1 MYKCKNYIYLILFGT
16 PFDRPLE
23 NKLKKMDTLKNI
35 IYAGVGLASTTSEK
49 IKETIDELVEKGK
62 ISDTEGKKIIDDF
75 LNSTEDKRAE
85 FENKLKKTGEKIS
98 EKFDFLN
105 KEKEVDSLKAKIE
118 ELENQITKMKKK
130 TSATAKKSNTKSTTK
145 K

>member
-1 MYKCKNYIYLILFGT
+1 
-16 PFDRPLE
+16 
-23 NKLKKMDTLKNI
+23 MDTLKNI

-62 ISDTEGKKIIDDF
+62 ISDTEGKKIVDDF

-105 KEKEVDSLKAKIE
+105 KDKELDSLKARIK
-118 ELENQITKMKKK
+118 ELEGQISKMKKK
-130 TSATAKKSNTKSTTK
+130 PSTTTKKSTKSTTK

>member
-1 MYKCKNYIYLILFGT
+1 
-16 PFDRPLE
+16 
-23 NKLKKMDTLKNI
+23 MDTLKNI

-62 ISDTEGKKIIDDF
+62 ISDTEGKKIVDDF

-105 KEKEVDSLKAKIE
+105 KDKELDSLKARIK
-118 ELENQITKMKKK
+118 ELEGQIAKMKKK
-130 TSATAKKSNTKSTTK
+130 PSTSTKKSTKSTTK

>member
-1 MYKCKNYIYLILFGT
+1 
-16 PFDRPLE
+16 
-23 NKLKKMDTLKNI
+23 MDTLKNI

-62 ISDTEGKKIIDDF
+62 ISDTEGKKIVDDF

-105 KEKEVDSLKAKIE
+105 KNKELDSLKARIK
-118 ELENQITKMKKK
+118 ELEGQIAKMKKK
-130 TSATAKKSNTKSTTK
+130 PSTTTKKSTKSTTK

>member
-1 MYKCKNYIYLILFGT
+1 
-16 PFDRPLE
+16 
-23 NKLKKMDTLKNI
+23 MDTLKNI

-62 ISDTEGKKIIDDF
+62 ISDTEGKKIVDDF

-105 KEKEVDSLKAKIE
+105 KEKEVDGLKAKIK
-118 ELENQITKMKKK
+118 ELEDQIAKMKKK
-130 TSATAKKSNTKSTTK
+130 PSTTAKKRTTKKTTKSTTK

>member
-1 MYKCKNYIYLILFGT
+1 
-16 PFDRPLE
+16 
-23 NKLKKMDTLKNI
+23 MDTLKNI

-62 ISDTEGKKIIDDF
+62 ISDTEGKKIVDDF

-105 KEKEVDSLKAKIE
+105 KDKELDILKARIK
-118 ELENQITKMKKK
+118 ELEGQIAKMKKK
-130 TSATAKKSNTKSTTK
+130 PSTSTKKSTKSTTK

>member
-1 MYKCKNYIYLILFGT
+1 
-16 PFDRPLE
+16 
-23 NKLKKMDTLKNI
+23 MDTLKNI

-62 ISDTEGKKIIDDF
+62 ISDTEGKKIVDDF

-105 KEKEVDSLKAKIE
+105 KDKELDILKARIK
-118 ELENQITKMKKK
+118 ELEGQIAKMKKK
-130 TSATAKKSNTKSTTK
+130 SSTTTKKSTKSTTK

>member
-1 MYKCKNYIYLILFGT
+1 M
-16 PFDRPLE
+16 R
-23 NKLKKMDTLKNI
+23 KLTQKKMDTLKNI

-62 ISDTEGKKIIDDF
+62 ISDTEGKKIVDDF

-105 KEKEVDSLKAKIE
+105 KDKELDSLKARIK
-118 ELENQITKMKKK
+118 ELEGQIAKMKKK
-130 TSATAKKSNTKSTTK
+130 PSTSTKKSTKSTTK

>member
-1 MYKCKNYIYLILFGT
+1 MYFMFFGT
-16 PFDRPLE
+16 PFDRTLE
-23 NKLKKMDTLKNI
+23 NKIKKMDTLKNI

-49 IKETIDELVEKGK
+49 IKETINELVEKGK

-98 EKFDFLN
+98 ERFDFLN

-130 TSATAKKSNTKSTTK
+130 TSNTAKKRNTKSTTK

>member
-1 MYKCKNYIYLILFGT
+1 MYFIFFGT
-16 PFDRPLE
+16 PFDRTLE

-49 IKETIDELVEKGK
+49 IKETINELVEKGK

-85 FENKLKKTGEKIS
+85 FEIKLKKTGEKIS
-98 EKFDFLN
+98 ERFDFLN
-105 KEKEVDSLKAKIE
+105 KEKEVDSLKARIE
-118 ELENQITKMKKK
+118 ELEGQITNMKKK
-130 TSATAKKSNTKSTTK
+130 TSTTTK
-145 K
+145 KSKTKTTKK

>member
-1 MYKCKNYIYLILFGT
+1 MFFGT
-16 PFDRPLE
+16 PFDRTLE

-49 IKETIDELVEKGK
+49 IKETINELVEKGK

-85 FENKLKKTGEKIS
+85 FEIKLKKTGEKIS
-98 EKFDFLN
+98 ERFDFLN
-105 KEKEVDSLKAKIE
+105 KEKEVDSLKARIK
-118 ELENQITKMKKK
+118 ELEGQITNMKKK
-130 TSATAKKSNTKSTTK
+130 TSTTTK
-145 K
+145 KSKTKTTKK

>member
-1 MYKCKNYIYLILFGT
+1 
-16 PFDRPLE
+16 
-23 NKLKKMDTLKNI
+23 MDTLKNI

-62 ISDTEGKKIIDDF
+62 ISDTEGKKIVDDF

-105 KEKEVDSLKAKIE
+105 KEKEVDGLKARIK
-118 ELENQITKMKKK
+118 ELEDQIAKMKKK
-130 TSATAKKSNTKSTTK
+130 PSSTAKKRTTKKTTKSTTK

>member
-1 MYKCKNYIYLILFGT
+1 MRKQT
-16 PFDRPLE
+16 Q
-23 NKLKKMDTLKNI
+23 KKMDTLKNI

-62 ISDTEGKKIIDDF
+62 ISDTEGKKIVDDF

-105 KEKEVDSLKAKIE
+105 KDKELDSLKARIK
-118 ELENQITKMKKK
+118 ELEGQIAKMKKK
-130 TSATAKKSNTKSTTK
+130 PSTSTKKSTKSTTK

>member
-1 MYKCKNYIYLILFGT
+1 
-16 PFDRPLE
+16 
-23 NKLKKMDTLKNI
+23 MDTLKNI
-35 IYAGVGLASTTSEK
+35 IYAGVGLASTTTEK
-49 IKETIDELVEKGK
+49 IKETIDELIEKGK

-105 KEKEVDSLKAKIE
+105 KEKEVDVLKARIK
-118 ELENQITKMKKK
+118 ELEGQIAKMKKK
-130 TSATAKKSNTKSTTK
+130 PSSTAKKRTTKKTTKSTTK

>member
-1 MYKCKNYIYLILFGT
+1 
-16 PFDRPLE
+16 
-23 NKLKKMDTLKNI
+23 MDTLKNI

-49 IKETIDELVEKGK
+49 IKETINELVEKGK

-98 EKFDFLN
+98 ERFDFLN

-118 ELENQITKMKKK
+118 ELEGQITKMKKK
-130 TSATAKKSNTKSTTK
+130 TSATAKKSNTKKTTKSTTK

>member
-1 MYKCKNYIYLILFGT
+1 MCHEKTNT
-16 PFDRPLE
+16 
-23 NKLKKMDTLKNI
+23 KKMDTLKNI

-62 ISDTEGKKIIDDF
+62 ISDTEGKKIVDDF

-105 KEKEVDSLKAKIE
+105 KDKELDSLKARIK
-118 ELENQITKMKKK
+118 ELEGQIAKMKKK
-130 TSATAKKSNTKSTTK
+130 PSTTTKKSTKSTTK

>member
-1 MYKCKNYIYLILFGT
+1 
-16 PFDRPLE
+16 
-23 NKLKKMDTLKNI
+23 MDTLKNI

-62 ISDTEGKKIIDDF
+62 IS
-75 LNSTEDKRAE
+75 
-85 FENKLKKTGEKIS
+85 

-105 KEKEVDSLKAKIE
+105 KDKELDSLKARIK
-118 ELENQITKMKKK
+118 ELEGQIAKMKKK
-130 TSATAKKSNTKSTTK
+130 PSTTTKKSTKSTTK

>member
-1 MYKCKNYIYLILFGT
+1 MYFMFFGT
-16 PFDRPLE
+16 PFDRTLE
-23 NKLKKMDTLKNI
+23 NKIKKMDTLKNI

-49 IKETIDELVEKGK
+49 IKETINELVEKGK

-85 FENKLKKTGEKIS
+85 FENKLKKTGDKIS
-98 EKFDFLN
+98 ERFDFLN

-118 ELENQITKMKKK
+118 ELENKITKMKKK
-130 TSATAKKSNTKSTTK
+130 TSATAKKSNTKTSTK

>member
-1 MYKCKNYIYLILFGT
+1 
-16 PFDRPLE
+16 
-23 NKLKKMDTLKNI
+23 MDTLKNI

-49 IKETIDELVEKGK
+49 IKETINELVEKGK

-98 EKFDFLN
+98 ERFDFLN

-118 ELENQITKMKKK
+118 ELEGQITKMKKK
-130 TSATAKKSNTKSTTK
+130 TSATAKKSNTKTTTKSTTK

>member
-1 MYKCKNYIYLILFGT
+1 
-16 PFDRPLE
+16 
-23 NKLKKMDTLKNI
+23 MDTLKNI

-62 ISDTEGKKIIDDF
+62 ISDTEGKKIVDDF

-105 KEKEVDSLKAKIE
+105 KDKELDSLKARIK
-118 ELENQITKMKKK
+118 ELEGQIAKMKKK
-130 TSATAKKSNTKSTTK
+130 PSTTTKKSTKSTTK

>member
-1 MYKCKNYIYLILFGT
+1 MWHEKTNT
-16 PFDRPLE
+16 
-23 NKLKKMDTLKNI
+23 KKMDTLKNI

-62 ISDTEGKKIIDDF
+62 ISDTEGKKIVDDF

-105 KEKEVDSLKAKIE
+105 KDKELDSLKARIK
-118 ELENQITKMKKK
+118 ELEGQIAKMKKK
-130 TSATAKKSNTKSTTK
+130 PSTTTKKSTKSTTK

>member
-1 MYKCKNYIYLILFGT
+1 MFFGT
-16 PFDRPLE
+16 PFDRTLE
-23 NKLKKMDTLKNI
+23 NKIKKMDTLKNI

-49 IKETIDELVEKGK
+49 IKETINELVEKGK

-85 FENKLKKTGEKIS
+85 FENKLKKTGDKIS
-98 EKFDFLN
+98 ERFDFLN

-118 ELENQITKMKKK
+118 ELENKITKMKKK
-130 TSATAKKSNTKSTTK
+130 TSATAKKSNTKTSTK